1 MDTQK
6 NVLVKRF
13 GLRGIAVFE
22 ASKGLLAL
30 MVGIAGVAIRH
41 KDMNVMADHLLRLL
55 HRLFHISPDGRF
67 ARELLHFASRIT
79 SKSLWT
85 FALIVLAYTT
95 IRFVEAGGL
104 WLAKEWAEWFALVS
118 GAFYV
123 PIEILE
129 LVRRPTWFKW
139 VILTVNV
146 LIVLYIAWFLMDS
159 HRRKKEEGP
168 PKVAS

>member
-1 MDTQK
+1 MKHVTLDLNFGRRMLQEHAVWF
-6 NVLVKRF
+6 VL
-13 GLRGIAVFE
+13 LI
-22 ASKGLLAL
+22 LLA
-30 MVGIAGVAIRH
+30 VA
-41 KDMNVMADHLLRLL
+41 
-55 HRLFHISPDGRF
+55 
-67 ARELLHFASRIT
+67 
-79 SKSLWT
+79 
-85 FALIVLAYTT
+85 
-95 IRFVEAGGL
+95 
-104 WLAKEWAEWFALVS
+104 ALVS